1 MAVLEFN
8 RHSGQGR
15 EEVLKQRKKT
25 PNKEKKAKTKKTKLM
40 ILCDCR
46 WTCGLATVPST
57 WETTNG
63 QCLNTKRSH
72 MRRLRLR
79 WLKLQYMLPT
89 GPTYAKLKSQNSHHV
104 APKTVFNFV
113 FKLPQN
119 CPKIVSG
126 LPQNVLKVVQSCW
139 KVIKKNVSKLS
150 QKWAMGLILLLR
162 KDRKNWLMCW
172 VDQLLVIYV
181 RDDYESYD
189 SIHPIA

>member
-1 MAVLEFN
+1 MEEFLGKRDYTGAMAVLEFN
-8 RHSGQGR
+8 RHSGQGS
-15 EEVLKQRKKT
+15 EEVLKQRKGDTKQG
-25 PNKEKKAKTKKTKLM
+25 EKRQRQKKLM
-40 ILCDCR
+40 ILHYCR

-139 KVIKKNVSKLS
+139 KVI
-150 QKWAMGLILLLR
+150 
-162 KDRKNWLMCW
+162 
-172 VDQLLVIYV
+172 
-181 RDDYESYD
+181 
-189 SIHPIA
+189 